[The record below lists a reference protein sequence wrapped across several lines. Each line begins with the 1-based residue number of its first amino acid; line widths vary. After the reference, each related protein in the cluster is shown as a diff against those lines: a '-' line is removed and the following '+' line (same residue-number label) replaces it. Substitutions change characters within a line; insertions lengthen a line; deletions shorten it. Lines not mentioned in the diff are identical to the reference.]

1 MFVASPSIFR
11 DLSSR
16 SLSPLPVQQ
25 PRGILVERSRLISQR
40 NILSAL
46 TAGILALPSL
56 SAPLIICKTN
66 PAVRT
71 PVPASRARRR
81 YPVVNTSAM
90 LAVAADWH
98 TSSSVPKT
106 STPRDIATFANQSPA
121 SAQGTHNDQPKP
133 IPTPRLFSAIS
144 PAINFA
150 NLTPKNSAILPSH
163 ILQIRRLPTSCFLR
177 IRRFPVLHCT
187 PFDVCDPFS
196 PRRIRTLVTA

>member
-98 TSSSVPKT
+98 TWSSVPK
-106 STPRDIATFANQSPA
+106 SLAGRE
-121 SAQGTHNDQPKP
+121 
-133 IPTPRLFSAIS
+133 IP
-144 PAINFA
+144 
-150 NLTPKNSAILPSH
+150 
-163 ILQIRRLPTSCFLR
+163 ILQSIFRNSSLVLAFQPLTSYGRNITADCSRPAHREAARALPPLRQHQSFAQRDAPQEDRDRPALALR
-177 IRRFPVLHCT
+177 IMQ
-187 PFDVCDPFS
+187 
-196 PRRIRTLVTA
+196 A